1 MDFHNQLRHK
11 LIINDHCLPTVMF
24 KCQQALETRNISVGL
39 SERSFI
45 AHFEYDLCTY
55 AMHFEISHRSWPER
69 MLHQITKRL
78 FFSFFEHLSA
88 PPTWNVTYSKQLKH
102 YLRLRFEPRQMPLVI
117 IIGEKPRKRRT
128 YATEQQHFFKDF
140 CWKNLESF
148 DLRRGT
154 FCFGI
159 IFIQMARIANRSPLQ
174 PVIFETN
181 MEISRYRLH

>member
-102 YLRLRFEPRQMPLVI
+102 YLRLRFEPREMPLVI

-140 CWKNLESF
+140 CWKISKALIYDA
-148 DLRRGT
+148 DL
-154 FCFGI
+154 
-159 IFIQMARIANRSPLQ
+159 QRIANRSPLQ